1 MLIFIINLIIVVML
15 KLVFIAVDLITQH
28 YPTDNQQDKRTYEDV
43 NKHIMGRIFPQESHT
58 EHIIQHVN
66 YH

>member
-1 MLIFIINLIIVVML
+1 MML
-15 KLVFIAVDLITQH
+15 KLVFIAVDLINQH

-58 EHIIQHVN
+58 EHIIQRVN
-66 YH
+66 EH

>member
-1 MLIFIINLIIVVML
+1 ML
-15 KLVFIAVDLITQH
+15 KLVFIAVDLISQH

-43 NKHIMGRIFPQESHT
+43 NKRIMGRIFPQESHA

-66 YH
+66 DH